1 MQVASAP
8 VHSAHNRRT
17 PLVVAGVGAALVA
30 VGVYLVTTAWSS
42 QTTYL
47 VSELA
52 DATGSMFAFAV
63 AGPPAGLVVGIV
75 LVALGAA
82 AIGAVG
88 GWRLSRSRGRG
99 RGARRRSADVGRAAA
114 ALWRTHRVLVVLV
127 AAGALLAAL
136 GVLMISGTAT
146 AAGRGEI
153 VGVTSPTV
161 PAL

>member
-42 QTTYL
+42 QATYL

-52 DATGSMFAFAV
+52 DATGSMFAFDV

-82 AIGAVG
+82 AIGAGG
-88 GWRLSRSRGRG
+88 GWRLSRSRG

-136 GVLMISGTAT
+136 GVLRISGTAT

>member
-88 GWRLSRSRGRG
+88 GWRLSRSRG
-99 RGARRRSADVGRAAA
+99 ARRRSADVGRAAA